1 MKINVYA
8 MLKTLL
14 FTLENGKNLSSGM
27 ALLVKTAK
35 SKKEKAVY
43 SSIYNDLKEG
53 SSFSYSLKKNK
64 LGSLDITQF
73 LTMAESGANF
83 KVALEKIIH
92 YLEVKEEFERESNE
106 KTTLPFI
113 YFFIVSIVVLGVKF
127 IAVPYQQSQSEG
139 YSQEIILLI
148 SNHLIIAQIMADILF
163 FLLLLTGSYFIVLM
177 IALFSTSYGT
187 QAIAKE
193 IGLRLPVI
201 ANIVKKFEKF
211 ILFSMIGEMLQSGV
225 SFKQAIAAA
234 IETTSIST
242 YKKALQYSLDSV
254 KYKGKLVFHDAMYD
268 AMEKELMLGVGSSH
282 QVGKVMVEISSR
294 AKSDALKLSTKFF
307 RMITII
313 SIFLMAFAVFIEFY
327 TVVLTQILIQKGLI
341 DLSRGT
347 GTY

>member
-1 MKINVYA
+1 MKIDIYA

-27 ALLVKTAK
+27 ELLVKTAK
-35 SKKEKAVY
+35 TKKDKKVY
-43 SSIYNDLKEG
+43 TAIYNDLKEG
-53 SSFSYSLKKNK
+53 SAFSYSLKKNK

-83 KVALEKIIH
+83 KVALERILH

-127 IAVPYQQSQSEG
+127 IAVPYQQSQATG
-139 YSQEIILLI
+139 YSQEIIELI
-148 SNHLIIAQIMADILF
+148 TNHLYIAQVMADILF
-163 FLLLLTGSYFIVLM
+163 VFLLLTGSYFIILM

-193 IGLRLPVI
+193 LALRLPI
-201 ANIVKKFEKF
+201 ISNIVKKFEKF

-225 SFKQAIAAA
+225 SFKNSISAAVQ
-234 IETTSIST
+234 TTSIST

-254 KYKGKLVFHDAMYD
+254 KYEGKLVFHDAMYD
-268 AMEKELMLGVGSSH
+268 DMEQALMLGVGSSQ
-282 QVGKVMVEISSR
+282 QVGKVMVEISNR